1 MRFSKETNPLM
12 NERKNKHSIIAKLN
26 IAKPWDPKDYFR
38 TVRGAENFHIYLWV
52 LKDLGN
58 TNAIQR
64 YF

>member
-38 TVRGAENFHIYLWV
+38 TVRGAENFHIYL
-52 LKDLGN
+52 GYC
-58 TNAIQR
+58 TS
-64 YF
+64 